1 MQYSKCI
8 ECKNDGNM
16 CKFIIVDALMAINN
30 IEFLTNKS
38 LNYMR
43 FKPEHKIN
51 VTTDFICNGFIPK
64 KPKEE

>member
-30 IEFLTNKS
+30 IEFLTNILKILLNPEYDVRMKKYNSNS
-38 LNYMR
+38 LHEYSI
-43 FKPEHKIN
+43 F
-51 VTTDFICNGFIPK
+51 FCLF
-64 KPKEE
+64 

>member
-1 MQYSKCI
+1 
-8 ECKNDGNM
+8 M

-43 FKPEHKIN
+43 FKPEHKID